1 MNNFDKVYNNIISEG
16 ARRKPRGRS
25 MTLTDL
31 ENEAA
36 KIISR
41 GVDPEQAEGVITEI
55 QDLIN
60 QAHTLGIN
68 KAMSPGSGGSY
79 GSGGHRPGDSGW

>member
-1 MNNFDKVYNNIISEG
+1 MNNFDKVYNNIINEG
-16 ARRKPRGRS
+16 RDRRRGRA
-25 MTLTDL
+25 MTLTDM
-31 ENEAA
+31 ENAAA

-41 GVDPEQAEGVITEI
+41 GVDPEQAEEVIKAI

-60 QAHTLGIN
+60 EAYNLGIN

>member
-1 MNNFDKVYNNIISEG
+1 MNNFNEIYNNIINEG
-16 ARRKPRGRS
+16 RGRGRA
-25 MTLTDL
+25 MTLTDM
-31 ENEAA
+31 ENAAA

-41 GVDPEQAEGVITEI
+41 GVDPGQAEEVIRAI

-60 QAHTLGIN
+60 EAYNLGIN

-79 GSGGHRPGDSGW
+79 GSGHRPGDSGW